1 VEASD
6 NIERLRK
13 AGLIDDSA
21 DRLPDEYYS
30 VIEQMTKGEVEAL
43 ASLMKKI
50 ADAGIPTG
58 PLTASYIV
66 EVRLTHPMVVPP
78 L

>member
-21 DRLPDEYYS
+21 DRLPDEFYS
-30 VIEQMTKGEVEAL
+30 VIGQLTDDEVEAL
-43 ASLMKKI
+43 TSLKQKME
-50 ADAGIPTG
+50 DAGIATG
-58 PLTASYIV
+58 PLTASYV
-66 EVRLTHPMVVPP
+66 NLLTGQTPMPP
-78 L
+78 F

>member
-1 VEASD
+1 MEASD

-21 DRLPDEYYS
+21 DRLPDEFYS
-30 VIEQMTKGEVEAL
+30 VIGQLTDDEVEAL
-43 ASLMKKI
+43 TSLKQKME
-50 ADAGIPTG
+50 DAGIATG
-58 PLTASYIV
+58 PLTASYIRQV
-66 EVRLTHPMVVPP
+66 PARPMMVPP